1 MTCKNPKCP
10 GYTEEQAEM
19 FKKEIEK
26 LKLEV
31 EKINNDITR
40 LVHAQSEQ
48 LDLIMEDVSKVLNV
62 VFKEESSEE

>member
-1 MTCKNPKCP
+1 MVCKNSKCP
-10 GYTEEQAEM
+10 NYTEEQMEM
-19 FKKEIEK
+19 LKTEIEK

-31 EKINNDITR
+31 EKINKDITR

-62 VFKEESSEE
+62 VFKEESTEE